1 MARYA
6 RLVYAGIPHH
16 ITQRGNRR
24 GTMFFGDENRRA
36 YLDWLDAYCIKHVVD
51 VAAYC
56 LMPNHVH
63 IVAIPRTT
71 DGLERVFRCLH
82 TRYAQ
87 HINRCLG
94 WTGHVLQGRY
104 FSSALDEAHFVAA
117 VRYTERNPVRAHMV
131 QRAEDYQWSSAAF
144 HCGLRDDTLV
154 ATRAIAGCGFPT
166 TSEWG
171 AWLAEADESPQLDAL
186 RRHIDGNLPC
196 GSTGFVGRLAT
207 LAGRDLAF
215 RPRGRPR
222 KSA

>member
-6 RLVYAGIPHH
+6 RPVYAGIPHH

-24 GTMFFGDENRRA
+24 ETMFFNDENRRA
-36 YLDWLDAYCIKHVVD
+36 YLDWLNAYCTKHLVE

-63 IVAIPRTT
+63 IVAIPQTT
-71 DGLERVFRCLH
+71 NGLERVFRGLH

-87 HINRCLG
+87 YINRRLG
-94 WTGHVLQGRY
+94 WSGHVLQGRY

-131 QRAEDYQWSSAAF
+131 QRAQDYRWSSAAS
-144 HCGLRDDTLV
+144 HCGLRNDTLV
-154 ATRAIAGCGFPT
+154 ATSAIAGGGFPMT
-166 TSEWG
+166 IEWM
-171 AWLAEADESPQLDAL
+171 AWLAETGDPPQLDAL

-196 GSTGFVGRLAT
+196 GDKEFVGQLAT